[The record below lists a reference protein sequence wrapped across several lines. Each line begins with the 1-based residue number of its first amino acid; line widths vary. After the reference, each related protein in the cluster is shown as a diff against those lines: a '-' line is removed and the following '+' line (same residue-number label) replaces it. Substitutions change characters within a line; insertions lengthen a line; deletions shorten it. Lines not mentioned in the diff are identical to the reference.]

1 MVPPNFFIEEGL
13 SLAMTNYRLG
23 GYLLVAIGL
32 LNLRYQTGEPG
43 VVRNSLIILAPGALI
58 LILSFI
64 PKTAEMLNTKT
75 AQKISI
81 VIGLASIL
89 FAAVN

>member
-1 MVPPNFFIEEGL
+1 MVPPNFFTREGIL
-13 SLAMTNYRLG
+13 LTMTNYRLG

-43 VVRNSLIILAPGALI
+43 VVRNSLIILAPGALV

-64 PKTAEMLNTKT
+64 PKTAAMLHSQPV
-75 AQKISI
+75 QKISI
-81 VIGLASIL
+81 VIGLAAIL

>member
-1 MVPPNFFIEEGL
+1 MPEEI
-13 SLAMTNYRLG
+13 SLAMTNYRMG

-43 VVRNSLIILAPGALI
+43 VVRNSIIILTPGVVV

-64 PKTAEMLNTKT
+64 PKTATALNSKT
-75 AQKISI
+75 VQKISI
-81 VIGLASIL
+81 VIGLAAIL
-89 FAAVN
+89 FAALN

>member
-1 MVPPNFFIEEGL
+1 MAPPFFIVEGIL
-13 SLAMTNYRLG
+13 LTMTNYRWG

-64 PKTAEMLNTKT
+64 PKTAVMLHSKT

-81 VIGLASIL
+81 VIGLAAIL
-89 FAAVN
+89 FAAIN

>member
-1 MVPPNFFIEEGL
+1 
-13 SLAMTNYRLG
+13 MTNYRIG

-43 VVRNSLIILAPGALI
+43 VVTKSLIILAPGALI

-64 PKTAEMLNTKT
+64 PKTASMLNSKT
-75 AQKISI
+75 LQRISI
-81 VIGLASIL
+81 VIGIATII

>member
-1 MVPPNFFIEEGL
+1 MVPPNFFTREGIL
-13 SLAMTNYRLG
+13 LTMTNYRLG

-43 VVRNSLIILAPGALI
+43 VLTNSIIILTPGAVI

-64 PKTAEMLNTKT
+64 PKTAALLNTKI
-75 AQKISI
+75 AQRVSI
-81 VIGLASIL
+81 AVGIAAII

>member
-1 MVPPNFFIEEGL
+1 
-13 SLAMTNYRLG
+13 MTNYRLG

-32 LNLRYQTGEPG
+32 LNLRYQTGESG
-43 VVRNSLIILAPGALI
+43 VVTNSLIILTPGALI

-64 PKTAEMLNTKT
+64 PKTAAMLNSKT
-75 AQKISI
+75 IQRISI
-81 VIGLASIL
+81 VIGIATII

>member
-1 MVPPNFFIEEGL
+1 
-13 SLAMTNYRLG
+13 MTNYRLG

-64 PKTAEMLNTKT
+64 PKTAAMLHPKT
-75 AQKISI
+75 VQKISI
-81 VIGLASIL
+81 VIGLAAIL

>member
-1 MVPPNFFIEEGL
+1 MAPPNFFVTEGI
-13 SLAMTNYRLG
+13 SLGMTNYRLG

-43 VVRNSLIILAPGALI
+43 VVRNSIIILTPGVVV

-64 PKTAEMLNTKT
+64 PKTAAALSSKT
-75 AQKISI
+75 VQKISI
-81 VIGLASIL
+81 VIGLAAIL
-89 FAAVN
+89 FAAIN

>member
-1 MVPPNFFIEEGL
+1 
-13 SLAMTNYRLG
+13 MTNYRIG

-43 VVRNSLIILAPGALI
+43 VVTKSLIILAPGALV

-64 PKTAEMLNTKT
+64 PKTAAMLNSKT
-75 AQKISI
+75 VQKISI
-81 VIGLASIL
+81 AIGIATII